1 MSVIVPEEQLS
12 LAIGRRGQNVKLA
25 AKLMGWKLDIVSEE
39 GSRRREME
47 KGKILRLPGM
57 DPLKVARLGR
67 ADVHSLEG
75 LAQASPELLVEVL
88 GMDLPGAEA
97 LKDAAREAFEAE
109 VMAATSEEDL
119 ETPPEPESEPEPDP
133 STEMPTEEPPDDATP
148 PSEEG

>member
-1 MSVIVPEEQLS
+1 MTVIVPEDQLS

-25 AKLMGWKLDIVSEE
+25 AKLMGWRLDIVSEE
-39 GSRRREME
+39 ESRRREME
-47 KGKILRLPGM
+47 KGKILRLAGM

-88 GMDLPGAEA
+88 GLDLPGAEA

-119 ETPPEPESEPEPDP
+119 DAPPEPAP
-133 STEMPTEEPPDDATP
+133 SAETPTEESPDDTTP
-148 PSEEG
+148 PAEEG